1 MTEGVESLPLHYTWL
16 GDIVDIMIHQPNGVA
31 EVEVIANTMMRTDR
45 YVGAKP
51 QATITRTINNY
62 CSDANDTSKKVRFD
76 LFERVAPGT
85 YRLRGWPKSPNLID
99 IQNIKF
105 DDPVYQIV
113 WELFFRLVKEKVPE
127 KVKSASNR
135 RLLEA
140 FTRNIKPGGPLHDK
154 FKRLMQRR
162 KRR

>member
-51 QATITRTINNY
+51 QATITRTINNF
-62 CSDANDTSKKVRFD
+62 CSDAKDTSKKAKFD

-85 YRLRGWPKSPNLID
+85 YRLRGWPERPDLID
-99 IQNIKF
+99 IENIKF
-105 DDPVYQIV
+105 HDPAYQIV
-113 WELFFRLVKEKVPE
+113 WELFFRLAKEKDPE
-127 KVKSASNR
+127 MVKSASNR
-135 RLLEA
+135 RLLEI
-140 FTRNIKPGGPLHDK
+140 FTRNIKPGAPLHDV
-154 FKRLMQRR
+154 LARR
-162 KRR
+162 K